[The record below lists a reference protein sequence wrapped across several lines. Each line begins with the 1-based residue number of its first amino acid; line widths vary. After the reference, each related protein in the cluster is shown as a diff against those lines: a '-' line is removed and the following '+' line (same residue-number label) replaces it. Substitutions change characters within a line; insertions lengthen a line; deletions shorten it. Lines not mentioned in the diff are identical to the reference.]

1 MGWTG
6 GPSAG
11 PGGLAAAVEFTLTEA
26 EFCQVV
32 QMA

>member
-11 PGGLAAAVEFTLTEA
+11 SGGLSAVVEFTLTEA
-26 EFCQVV
+26 EFYQVV